1 MNRSSPRVVAL
12 GGGHGLAAT
21 LGALALL
28 EADITGIVGVVD
40 DGGSSGRLRS
50 HLNILPPGDLR
61 MAIAALIPQNE
72 SGDLWRR
79 VLQHRF
85 DGTVDVG
92 GHAVGNLVIAA
103 LWSETGEIVAGLDA
117 LAVAVQARG
126 RVLPNCLEPVNLVA
140 EISETGSPATRLI
153 TGQSEISGTR
163 GSVIQLMLE
172 PRHPRSC
179 PEAVE
184 AIESADLIVFGP
196 GSWYTSVLP
205 HVLVPDIKKAI
216 MESKAHRVLV
226 LNLQPESGET
236 ESFAPHTHLESW
248 RAIAADVPLNYV
260 IADRAIAPD
269 DSRLHADVAS
279 MGGLIR
285 VADVSETGV
294 HSCRKL
300 AEELGAL
307 LSTLGHDGCVR
318 TR

>member
-1 MNRSSPRVVAL
+1 MSKGSPRIVAL

-28 EADITGIVGVVD
+28 DADITGIVGVVD

-50 HLNILPPGDLR
+50 FLQIPPPGDLR
-61 MAIAALIPQNE
+61 MAIAALIPPDE

-117 LAVAVQARG
+117 LVGAVQARG
-126 RVLPNCLEPVNLVA
+126 RVLPNCLEPVELVA
-140 EISETGSPATRLI
+140 EIKEAGSPVTRLVR
-153 TGQSEISGTR
+153 GQSEISGTC
-163 GSVIQLMLE
+163 GAVVNLMVE
-172 PRHPRSC
+172 PRHPRVC
-179 PEAVE
+179 PEAVQ

-205 HVLVPDIKKAI
+205 HVLVPEIKQAI
-216 MESKAHRVLV
+216 TASRAHRVLV
-226 LNLQPESGET
+226 LNLQAESGET
-236 ESFAPHTHLESW
+236 EGFAPHTHLESW
-248 RAIAADVPLNYV
+248 RAVAGDLPLHHV
-260 IADRAIAPD
+260 IADRASAFNNSP
-269 DSRLHADVAS
+269 LYADVAR
-279 MGGLIR
+279 GGGVVRL
-285 VADVSETGV
+285 AEVSERGV

-300 AEELGAL
+300 ADAFGELLETMAL
-307 LSTLGHDGCVR
+307 NDSVR
-318 TR
+318 SN